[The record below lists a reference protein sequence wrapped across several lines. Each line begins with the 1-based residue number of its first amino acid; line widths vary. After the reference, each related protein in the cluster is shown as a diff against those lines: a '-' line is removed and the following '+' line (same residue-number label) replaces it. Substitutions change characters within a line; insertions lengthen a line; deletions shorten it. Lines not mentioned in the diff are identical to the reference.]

1 MKQQLITDLR
11 DIERYLEKETD
22 KEHTESPVIF
32 GILRVLYHL
41 TKAEIMRL
49 EREERSK
56 LNG

>member
-1 MKQQLITDLR
+1 MKRQLIKDLR
-11 DIERYLEKETD
+11 DIERYLEKETNE
-22 KEHTESPVIF
+22 EHTESPVMF

-41 TKAEIMRL
+41 TKVEIMRL

>member
-1 MKQQLITDLR
+1 MKRQLIKDLS
-11 DIERYLEKETD
+11 DIERYLEKEAD
-22 KEHTESPVIF
+22 SGHTESPVIF

>member
-1 MKQQLITDLR
+1 MKRQLMKDLR

-22 KEHTESPVIF
+22 SEHTESPVIF

-41 TKAEIMRL
+41 TRAEIMRL